1 MWSFRLMLTVFS
13 FVVFLA
19 SLMVFIFWPRD
30 EQAPEP
36 ELDEYGRA
44 RRSNRETSSSR
55 DIRGSAKAL
64 MIVSGIL
71 TVVFLVLSC
80 ARIVKGTEVAVKVTM
95 GKVSEQPMD
104 RGLHWVAPWTN
115 VERFAT
121 TFQVRDIAIPVSG
134 SDGGTMDANVKVRYR
149 IVLKGDNATADD
161 DACSVVE
168 LFKTIRSEDRLEE
181 LVVDGDTRDVIRTGF
196 RTQPAF
202 LGYTTEQNAIVT
214 EATTRLRA
222 RWDRQCVELDNL
234 TVIGLVPSPT
244 VQASIDQAL
253 AARQAVDKAE
263 QDKLASAKAAD
274 AEAYKKTA
282 AAEAELAAAT
292 DLAKAND
299 LLDASLTD
307 NVLRRLYILM
317 LRDTQNQVIYVPSDG
332 DLGLVRDTAT
342 AGG

>member
-1 MWSFRLMLTVFS
+1 MIICVLVFVVGLIWPHVTKNEDDKS
-13 FVVFLA
+13 LSKIIVIVSGLLAVVFL
-19 SLMVFIFWPRD
+19 I
-30 EQAPEP
+30 
-36 ELDEYGRA
+36 
-44 RRSNRETSSSR
+44 
-55 DIRGSAKAL
+55 
-64 MIVSGIL
+64 
-71 TVVFLVLSC
+71 LSC

-95 GKVSEQPMD
+95 GKVSEEPMD

-115 VERFAT
+115 VEPFTT
-121 TFQVRDIAIPVSG
+121 TFQVRDIDIPVSG
-134 SDGGTMDANVKVRYR
+134 SDGGTMDAKVKVRYR
-149 IVLKGDNATADD
+149 IVLTGDSATADD
-161 DACSVVE
+161 PACSVVE
-168 LFKTIRSEDRLEE
+168 LFKTIRSENRLEE
-181 LVVDGDTRDVIRTGF
+181 LVIDGDTRDVIRTAF

-202 LGYTTEQNAIVT
+202 LGYTTEQNDIVT
-214 EATTRLRA
+214 TATDRLKTR
-222 RWDRQCVELDNL
+222 WNRQCVELDNL

-332 DLGLVRDTAT
+332 DLGLVRDTASAPT
-342 AGG
+342 PAPAQEGG